1 MESSSE
7 MVIIRAGEALPGGIN
22 ARSLAHTSQVPV
34 RLDVDLGNPAE
45 STLQPIAT
53 RTGALHL

>member
-1 MESSSE
+1 MESL
-7 MVIIRAGEALPGGIN
+7 IIRAGDPLPGGVS
-22 ARSLAHTSQVPV
+22 ARSIAQTSQIPV

-53 RTGALHL
+53 RTGILH